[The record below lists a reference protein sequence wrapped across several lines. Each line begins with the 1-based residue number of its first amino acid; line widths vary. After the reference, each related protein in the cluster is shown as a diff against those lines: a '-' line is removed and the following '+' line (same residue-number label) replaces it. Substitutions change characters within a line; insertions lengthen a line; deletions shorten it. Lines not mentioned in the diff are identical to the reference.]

1 MKKLLVIM
9 LVVGIWFPALAQQSQ
24 SLFEQLTEKYAEQD
38 GFSASMLTSDM
49 FDLYLKKKNVDET
62 SEVADALNT
71 LDNIL
76 VVSQSNMTGSRWVSG
91 YFNQN
96 EKPEKSSKEGEKD
109 NAKLMHKEMLNYYK
123 ANGYSLLKTEK
134 RMGEDVKVYLKKAH
148 EKVTALALVTNS
160 SVSTN
165 LVELQGDDIDLA
177 NVASLS
183 KAMNLRG
190 LENLYKLDNSSSAFY
205 GRALRN
211 DYLNLSDERIEE
223 MAARA
228 REMAEQQKLS
238 DEQIKEIEKR
248 AQFEA
253 QKQAEMAEKYR
264 EMAERYGR
272 QPVFLS
278 TPGDTNT
285 IYYINGEVVK
295 GDKVKQM
302 LKDGEVEQIKKTD
315 KDGKTVIE
323 IKTK

>member
-1 MKKLLVIM
+1 MKKLIIILLMI
-9 LVVGIWFPALAQQSQ
+9 GIWVPALAQQSQ
-24 SLFEQLTEKYAEQD
+24 SLFEQLTDKYAEQD

-49 FDLYLKKKNVDET
+49 FELYMKKKNVDES

-76 VVSQSNMTGSRWVSG
+76 VVSQSNLTGNLQWESA
-91 YFNQN
+91 YFSQDK
-96 EKPEKSSKEGEKD
+96 KPEKSPKAGEEDRTK
-109 NAKLMHKEMLNYYK
+109 MIHKEMLNYYK
-123 ANGYSLLKTEK
+123 TNGYTLLKTEK
-134 RMGEDVKVYLKKAH
+134 RMGEDVKVYLKKSQ
-148 EKVTALALVTNS
+148 ERVTALALITNS

-183 KAMNLRG
+183 KTMNLRG

-205 GRALRN
+205 GMALPGGMN
-211 DYLNLSDERIEE
+211 WSDEQMEE
-223 MAARA
+223 MKLRA
-228 REMAEQQKLS
+228 REMAEQHKLT
-238 DEQIKEIEKR
+238 DEQIKEIEKQ
-248 AQFEA
+248 AQFQA

-272 QPVFLS
+272 QPIFLS

-285 IYYINGEVVK
+285 VYYIDGKVVK

-302 LKDGEVEQIKKTD
+302 LKDGEVEQIKKTE